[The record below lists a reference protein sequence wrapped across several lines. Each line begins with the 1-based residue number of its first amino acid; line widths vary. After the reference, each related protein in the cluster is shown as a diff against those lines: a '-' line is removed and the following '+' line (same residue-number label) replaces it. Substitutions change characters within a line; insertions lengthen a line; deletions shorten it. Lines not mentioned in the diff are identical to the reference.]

1 MKGRSRKHAA
11 KINQLLVRFEA
22 MAAGVA
28 LLAAVHLLVGC
39 GSAARSARAPKI
51 GKYYAVTSEKA
62 AFYKYGP
69 QQGSGADLQ
78 LPKDT
83 LLTLVRA
90 SFGYCKV
97 TLTNGEQGYV
107 AREDIKVAP
116 PELVAA
122 VTAPP
127 ESTTQGEQF
136 RFNSNDPRL
145 VAPPE
150 PLPDSS
156 PVMPV
161 EPDPLQDQPQP
172 Q

>member
-1 MKGRSRKHAA
+1 MKGPFRNRSK
-11 KINQLLVRFEA
+11 KINQTAKFKTTFP
-22 MAAGVA
+22 GVA
-28 LLAAVHLLVGC
+28 LILLVLFLFGC
-39 GSAARSARAPKI
+39 SSGKRSAKAPRI

-97 TLTNGEQGYV
+97 TLSSGEQGYV
-107 AREDIKVAP
+107 AREDINVAP
-116 PELVAA
+116 PNLVAA
-122 VTAPP
+122 VTNPAGNLPH
-127 ESTTQGEQF
+127 GEQF
-136 RFNSNDPRL
+136 NINSNDPRL

-150 PLPDSS
+150 PLPDTG
-156 PVMPV
+156 PTMPV
-161 EPDPLQDQPQP
+161 EPDSLPQQPP